1 MNHYKQMK
9 EVLKLE
15 ADSIYR
21 VTELLD
27 EEMCNKLTNLFKF
40 LQDKKGQLILCGVG
54 KSGLIGDKLSSTF
67 CSLGLRSIF
76 LHPTEALH
84 GDLGRTSEND
94 AIIFLSK
101 SGTTSEIIKLI
112 PFLRIHRNNRIALVG
127 DLEKPIAK
135 ECGIVFDCSVE
146 REACINDLAPTT
158 SSTVALAMGDAI
170 AVAYEKF
177 VGLSKEGF
185 AINHPGGKLGK
196 SLTMKVRD
204 LMWTLPD
211 CPILSSSNLLKDAV
225 LEMTNK
231 PLGALAV
238 IDNKKLSGILVEGDI
253 RRSIAKEENA
263 LKKPLLEIMTEK
275 PIYILNNELAIDA
288 LRIMEKHKIY
298 VLPVIT
304 DGEFEGFIRMHDL
317 LKEGF

>member
-1 MNHYKQMK
+1 MDHFSQMK

-15 ADSIYR
+15 ADSINR
-21 VTELLD
+21 VIGLLD
-27 EEMCNKLTNLFKF
+27 EQMCNKLTNVFEF
-40 LQDKKGQLILCGVG
+40 LHAKGGQMVLCGVG
-54 KSGLIGDKLSSTF
+54 KSGLIGEKLSSTF
-67 CSLGLRSIF
+67 SSLGLRSIF

-101 SGTTSEIIKLI
+101 SGTTSEIMKLM
-112 PFLRIHRNNRIALVG
+112 PFLRIHKDHRIALVG
-127 DLEKPIAK
+127 DLSKAIAK
-135 ECGIVFDCSVE
+135 ECGIAFDCSVE

-204 LMWTLPD
+204 LMWPLKES
-211 CPILSSSNLLKDAV
+211 PILTSDKLLKDAV

-238 IDNKKLSGILVEGDI
+238 MDNDKFSGILVEGDI

-263 LKKPLLEIMTEK
+263 LEKPLSEIMTKEPK
-275 PIYILNNELAIDA
+275 FITSNELAMDA
-288 LRIMEKHKIY
+288 LKLMEQNKIY

-304 DGEFEGFIRMHDL
+304 DGKFEGFIRMHDL